1 MDSEGEDIKV
11 RMEREYKSTEE
22 PMFYLA
28 SLNTAEKE
36 RIRRFHTSES
46 GSHQACGH
54 LYKEIEAASDHVWKV
69 LRQFDK
75 PQIYKEFLVGCSM
88 IEGDGTAGSIR
99 HVRLQTGLPGIDS
112 IEQLELLDEESKVL
126 SFRIL
131 GGEHRLRNYISV
143 TSVADRTLVNG
154 RQGSLNYDH
163 GAARAIPALE
173 SKFQISNL
181 NIELLS
187 KLICPRQK
195 RVLNLGD
202 NDNRIILCKDLCSE
216 LKASKNL
223 DTKEVLEK

>member
-46 GSHQACGH
+46 GSHQACGY

-154 RQGSLNYDH
+154 RQGSLVIESYIVD
-163 GAARAIPALE
+163 IPDGNTGNQTVAMVNTLIRTHLISLDRITTME
-173 SKFQISNL
+173 RREPFQPL
-181 NIELLS
+181 NPS
-187 KLICPRQK
+187 FKSPTSTSSC
-195 RVLNLGD
+195 
-202 NDNRIILCKDLCSE
+202 
-216 LKASKNL
+216 
-223 DTKEVLEK
+223 